1 LDAQYFV
8 SSDARNSQ
16 SLPPAFDY
24 HNEVVADQPVVV
36 VESWMAAK
44 SPAIGSEKAAAE
56 ESEGDE
62 GDPAGSALAAEKGK
76 WDEQGWEGEQGWWSK
91 WSDEAAGG
99 ALAAKKANRPVIVS
113 FEGTKVNLA
122 SPVGSPRPTNW
133 APIVAAAIAAEGATA
148 EGAAAVA
155 AAAKAAAKAKK
166 KAAKHAAKRAATAAL
181 AEAAMSRT
189 VAFAQAATVAAAE
202 VAAAAANPTA
212 PSGHPQ
218 RDRSQAPPS
227 SAKAVAAPKVT
238 AP

>member
-1 LDAQYFV
+1 M
-8 SSDARNSQ
+8 
-16 SLPPAFDY
+16 
-24 HNEVVADQPVVV
+24 VV
-36 VESWMAAK
+36 VEAWMTAK
-44 SPAIGSEKAAAE
+44 SPAIRSEKAAAE

-62 GDPAGSALAAEKGK
+62 GHPAGSALAAEEGK
-76 WDEQGWEGEQGWWSK
+76 WDEHGWEGEQGWWVG

-99 ALAAKKANRPVIVS
+99 ARAAKKANRSVIVS

-122 SPVGSPRPTNW
+122 SPVGSPGATNW
-133 APIVAAAIAAEGATA
+133 APIVAAATAAERATA

-189 VAFAQAATVAAAE
+189 AAAAQAAAVAAAE

-218 RDRSQAPPS
+218 RGRSQALPPS
-227 SAKAVAAPKVT
+227 AYAVVAPKVT
-238 AP
+238 APLKKN